1 MSARRW
7 HILREGDC
15 LTVARQLPVRWDL
28 AVETMLPDAGRL
40 RVAQQVRQDMWRA
53 LQALRGFAPVV
64 QVTRTPDG
72 LHVRAGGQ
80 VTGAL
85 VRTKWETDIAQV
97 LNCPT
102 RRARWLRHAQFKKA
116 CA

>member
-1 MSARRW
+1 MTGRRW
-7 HILREGDC
+7 HILRDGDC

-28 AVETMLPDAGRL
+28 AAETVLPDAGRL

-64 QVTRTPDG
+64 QVTRRPDG

-80 VTGAL
+80 VRGAL
-85 VRTKWETDIAQV
+85 AKAKWEAEIAQV
-97 LNCPT
+97 LQCPN
-102 RRARWLRHAQFKKA
+102 RRVRWVRHAQLKRV
-116 CA
+116 